1 MKAAVCCLNSK
12 YIHSSTAPWCLFAGV
27 RAYCTGDITAEVIEG
42 TVNEPADGVFAR
54 IVKSEPDVVGFCT
67 YIWNV
72 ERVLEL
78 ASRVKKELPGNGSCN
93 MVERRLDVYRL
104 LLTLLYLSALVPET

>member
-78 ASRVKKELPGNGSCN
+78 A
-93 MVERRLDVYRL
+93 
-104 LLTLLYLSALVPET
+104 